1 MRLFSLTSPP
11 FLAAL
16 AALAALA
23 MAILPALLPASA
35 SATTPTAPTAPTAPA
50 TPTAHPPPCGPFTL
64 AFYELGLLYH
74 QDEAGGFSG
83 IDKDVVQALQA
94 RSQCELRT
102 LLESRVRIWD
112 RMAAGS
118 LDLSVSGIP
127 TPERERFADFVPYF
141 QTRNFALMRRELAQ
155 RLPTPEAFLADKARR
170 AVVVKAFRHGPG
182 FDSFIAQLREQGRLV
197 EAADFDTVMRLF
209 LARRADLMLALPTSW
224 SPMLH
229 KPSLMSQL
237 SVLDWAP
244 QDRVIHGLIMSRAR
258 LPEAER
264 QHLRQALESLVAD
277 GSIDAIFRRHVG
289 ERMAREMR
297 LDLPPPSAGLR
308 KGKGGEAGG
317 GTMP

>member
-1 MRLFSLTSPP
+1 MRLFSLTPLS
-11 FLAAL
+11 F
-16 AALAALA
+16 LAALA
-23 MAILPALLPASA
+23 MAMLAALLPAGA
-35 SATTPTAPTAPTAPA
+35 SAA
-50 TPTAHPPPCGPFTL
+50 TPTTASSTPPPPCGPFTL

-74 QDEAGGFSG
+74 HDEAGGFSG

-94 RSQCELRT
+94 RSQCEFRT

-182 FDSFIAQLREQGRLV
+182 FDSFIGQLREQGRLL
-197 EAADFDTVMRLF
+197 EAADFDTVLRLF

-224 SPMLH
+224 SPMLQ

-244 QDRVIHGLIMSRAR
+244 QDRVVHGLIMSRAR

-277 GSIDAIFRRHVG
+277 GTIDAIIRRHVG

-297 LDLPPPSAGLR
+297 LDLPPPGAGVR